1 MATKQDIERGKVNLA
16 EPFIE
21 REKETE
27 VKSSSDNGDLG
38 MVFLSTFVAVCGSFE
53 FGSCMGYSS
62 PAQFGIMEDLNL
74 SISKYSVF
82 GSIVTIGAMI
92 GAITS
97 GRIADFAGRKG
108 NMRMSSIVCIVG
120 WFAIYIAS
128 SELLLDFGR
137 FLTGF
142 GIGNLS
148 YVVPVYIAEI
158 TPKNLRGALA
168 TTNQLFIT
176 VGIAVAYLIGAFVS
190 WRTLALTGIVPSL
203 VMLIG
208 LFFIPESPR
217 WLAMVG
223 RQKEFEA
230 ELRALRGG
238 GADISQEQ
246 TEIQVLA
253 LPPRFHRIL
262 RQIPEVK
269 ILDLFN
275 RRNIRYVTIGV
286 GLMVFQQFIGINGII
301 YYAGQIFVSAGVSPN
316 VGGILYSSL
325 QVVLTA
331 FGASLMDKVG
341 RKLLFLISV
350 SGILLGNL
358 LTGISFILKEHHL
371 ALDIAPT
378 VAVVGVMV
386 YIGSFSVGAGP
397 VPWVIMSEIFPINV
411 KGTAGSLVTLVNW
424 FGSWAVSYSFF
435 YLFTWSSW
443 GVFFLYAFVCV
454 MAILFTIVLV
464 PETKG
469 RTLEE
474 IQASIDN

>member
-1 MATKQDIERGKVNLA
+1 MATKQDIEREKVNLA

-74 SISKYSVF
+74 SYSKYSVF

-108 NMRMSSIVCIVG
+108 NMKMSSIVCIVG

-128 SELLLDFGR
+128 SDLLLDFGR

-203 VMLIG
+203 FMLIG

-230 ELRALRGG
+230 ELRALRGA

-246 TEIQVLA
+246 TEIQDS
-253 LPPRFHRIL
+253 IEML
-262 RQIPEVK
+262 RQIPEVG

-275 RRNIRYVTIGV
+275 RRNNRYVT
-286 GLMVFQQFIGINGII
+286 QFIGINGII
-301 YYAGQIFVSAGVSPN
+301 YYAGQIFVSAGVSPS

-331 FGASLMDKVG
+331 FGATLMDKVG

-378 VAVVGVMV
+378 LAVVGVMV
-386 YIGSFSVGAGP
+386 YIGSFSVGVGP

-411 KGTAGSLVTLVNW
+411 KGTAGSLVTLANW
-424 FGSWAVSYSFF
+424 FGSWVVSYSFF

-443 GVFFLYAFVCV
+443 GVFFLYAAVCV
-454 MAILFTIVLV
+454 MAILFTIALV

>member
-1 MATKQDIERGKVNLA
+1 MAKNQDIERGNVNLA
-16 EPFIE
+16 EPFIDRKRATGE
-21 REKETE
+21 Q
-27 VKSSSDNGDLG
+27 SSIDNGDLR
-38 MVFLSTFVAVCGSFE
+38 MVFLSTVVAVCGSFE

-74 SISKYSVF
+74 SYSEYSVF
-82 GSIVTIGAMI
+82 GSIVTIGAMF
-92 GAITS
+92 GAISS

-108 NMRMSSIVCIVG
+108 NMRMSSIVCIAG

-128 SELLLDFGR
+128 GDLLLDFGR
-137 FLTGF
+137 FFTGF

-176 VGIAVAYLIGAFVS
+176 VGIAVAYIIGAFVS

-223 RQKEFEA
+223 RQKEFEVA
-230 ELRALRGG
+230 LRALRGV
-238 GADISQEQ
+238 GANVSQEQ
-246 TEIQVLA
+246 TEIQDS
-253 LPPRFHRIL
+253 IEML
-262 RQIPEVK
+262 RQIPEVG

-275 RRNIRYVTIGV
+275 SRNIRYVTLGV

-301 YYAGQIFVSAGVSPN
+301 YYAGQIFVSAGVAPN
-316 VGGILYSSL
+316 VGSILYSSL

-331 FGASLMDKVG
+331 VGATLMDKAG
-341 RKLLFLISV
+341 RRLLLLISV
-350 SGILLGNL
+350 SGILIGNL

-371 ALDIAPT
+371 ALDIAPILAIT
-378 VAVVGVMV
+378 GVLV

-424 FGSWAVSYSFF
+424 FGSWVVSYSFF

-443 GVFFLYAFVCV
+443 GVFFVYAAFCV
-454 MAILFTIVLV
+454 MAIIFTMALV

-474 IQASIDN
+474 IQASINN

>member
-1 MATKQDIERGKVNLA
+1 MATKQDIEREKVNLA

-74 SISKYSVF
+74 SYSKYSVF

-97 GRIADFAGRKG
+97 GRIADIAGRKG
-108 NMRMSSIVCIVG
+108 NMKMSSIVCIVG

-128 SELLLDFGR
+128 SDLLLDFGR

-230 ELRALRGG
+230 ELRSLRGA

-246 TEIQVLA
+246 TEIQDS
-253 LPPRFHRIL
+253 IEML
-262 RQIPEVK
+262 RQIPEVR

-275 RRNIRYVTIGV
+275 RRNNRYVTIGV

-331 FGASLMDKVG
+331 FGATLMDKAG

-350 SGILLGNL
+350 SGMLLGNL
-358 LTGISFILKEHHL
+358 LIGISFILKEHHL

-378 VAVVGVMV
+378 LAFVGVMV
-386 YIGSFSVGAGP
+386 YIGSFSVGVGP

-424 FGSWAVSYSFF
+424 FGSWVVSYSFF

-443 GVFFLYAFVCV
+443 GVFFLYAAVCV
-454 MAILFTIVLV
+454 MAILFTITLV

>member
-16 EPFIE
+16 DPFIE
-21 REKETE
+21 REKGTE

-74 SISKYSVF
+74 SYSKYSIF

-97 GRIADFAGRKG
+97 GCIADFAGRKG

-120 WFAIYIAS
+120 WFSIYIAS
-128 SELLLDFGR
+128 NDLLLDFGR

-230 ELRALRGG
+230 ELRALRGAC
-238 GADISQEQ
+238 ADISQEQ
-246 TEIQVLA
+246 SEIQDS
-253 LPPRFHRIL
+253 IEML
-262 RQIPEVK
+262 RQIPEVR

-301 YYAGQIFVSAGVSPN
+301 YYAGQIFVSAGVSPS
-316 VGGILYSSL
+316 VGSILYSSL

-331 FGASLMDKVG
+331 FGASLMDKAG

-350 SGILLGNL
+350 FGILLGNL

-378 VAVVGVMV
+378 LAVVGVMV

-443 GVFFLYAFVCV
+443 GVFFMYASFCV
-454 MAILFTIVLV
+454 MAILFTIALV

>member
-1 MATKQDIERGKVNLA
+1 MATKQDIEREKVNLA

-74 SISKYSVF
+74 SYSKYSVF

-108 NMRMSSIVCIVG
+108 NMKMSSIVCIVG

-128 SELLLDFGR
+128 
-137 FLTGF
+137 
-142 GIGNLS
+142 
-148 YVVPVYIAEI
+148 VPVYIAEI

-203 VMLIG
+203 FMLIG

-230 ELRALRGG
+230 ELRALRGA

-246 TEIQVLA
+246 TEIQDS
-253 LPPRFHRIL
+253 IEML
-262 RQIPEVK
+262 RQIPEVG

-275 RRNIRYVTIGV
+275 RRNNRYVTIGV

-301 YYAGQIFVSAGVSPN
+301 YYAGQIFVSAGVSPS

-331 FGASLMDKVG
+331 FGATLMDKVG
-341 RKLLFLISV
+341 RKLLFL
-350 SGILLGNL
+350 
-358 LTGISFILKEHHL
+358 EHHL

-378 VAVVGVMV
+378 LAVVGVMV
-386 YIGSFSVGAGP
+386 YIGSFSVGVGP

-411 KGTAGSLVTLVNW
+411 KGTAGSLVTLANW
-424 FGSWAVSYSFF
+424 FGSWVVSYSFF

-443 GVFFLYAFVCV
+443 GVFFLYAAVCV
-454 MAILFTIVLV
+454 MAILFTIALV

>member
-1 MATKQDIERGKVNLA
+1 MATKQDIEREKVNLA

-21 REKETE
+21 REKDTE

-74 SISKYSVF
+74 SYSKYSVF

-108 NMRMSSIVCIVG
+108 NMKMSSIVCIVG

-128 SELLLDFGR
+128 SDLLLDFGR

-230 ELRALRGG
+230 ELRSLRGA

-246 TEIQVLA
+246 TEIQDS
-253 LPPRFHRIL
+253 IEML
-262 RQIPEVK
+262 RQIPEVR

-275 RRNIRYVTIGV
+275 RRNNRYVTIGV

-331 FGASLMDKVG
+331 FGATLMDKAG

-350 SGILLGNL
+350 SGMLLGNL
-358 LTGISFILKEHHL
+358 LIGISFILKEHHL
-371 ALDIAPT
+371 AFDIAPT
-378 VAVVGVMV
+378 LAFVGVMV
-386 YIGSFSVGAGP
+386 YIGSFSVGVGP

-424 FGSWAVSYSFF
+424 FGSWVVSYSFF

-443 GVFFLYAFVCV
+443 GVFFLYAAVCV
-454 MAILFTIVLV
+454 MAILFTIALV

>member
-1 MATKQDIERGKVNLA
+1 MATKQDIEREKVNLA

-74 SISKYSVF
+74 SFSKYSVF

-108 NMRMSSIVCIVG
+108 VGTKDNNPILPSISVESLAYYTFVQCFSGFVVVAEHEGVIDRMHSRMVCNLHS
-120 WFAIYIAS
+120 F
-128 SELLLDFGR
+128 
-137 FLTGF
+137 GF

-230 ELRALRGG
+230 ELRALRGA

-246 TEIQVLA
+246 TEIQDS
-253 LPPRFHRIL
+253 IEML
-262 RQIPEVK
+262 RQIPEVR

-275 RRNIRYVTIGV
+275 RRNNRYVT
-286 GLMVFQQFIGINGII
+286 
-301 YYAGQIFVSAGVSPN
+301 
-316 VGGILYSSL
+316 
-325 QVVLTA
+325 VVLTA
-331 FGASLMDKVG
+331 FGATLMDKAG

-350 SGILLGNL
+350 SGMLLGNL
-358 LTGISFILKEHHL
+358 LIGISFILKEHHL
-371 ALDIAPT
+371 ALDMAPT
-378 VAVVGVMV
+378 LAVVGVMV
-386 YIGSFSVGAGP
+386 YIGSFSVGVGP

-411 KGTAGSLVTLVNW
+411 KGTAGSLVTWVNW
-424 FGSWAVSYSFF
+424 FGSWVVSYSFF

-443 GVFFLYAFVCV
+443 GVFFLYAAVCV
-454 MAILFTIVLV
+454 MAILFTITFV